1 MSNDGPHCPE
11 CGEPIGQTAT
21 YCMHCSAD
29 LTEER
34 EAADTDD
41 DGAWETAT
49 ASVGGAESGTTGTG
63 DTTTAGGGADGG
75 EAEATAGSVD
85 APSFDDAAGGG
96 QLLDPEGLVDNSLTV
111 VVGIA
116 GGVVI
121 GLVGTFVLLIMT
133 GSLWSLGFGFLAW
146 LVATAHLVRRRTVQG
161 AISRSAYGVSVVL
174 LLVPLTAVSPLS
186 DGGLEERVAAL
197 VGLLLAVA
205 FPAGIAAGIGWL
217 ASRFVPEDGGH
228 TG

>member
-1 MSNDGPHCPE
+1 
-11 CGEPIGQTAT
+11 
-21 YCMHCSAD
+21 
-29 LTEER
+29 
-34 EAADTDD
+34 
-41 DGAWETAT
+41 
-49 ASVGGAESGTTGTG
+49 
-63 DTTTAGGGADGG
+63 
-75 EAEATAGSVD
+75 
-85 APSFDDAAGGG
+85 
-96 QLLDPEGLVDNSLTV
+96 
-111 VVGIA
+111 
-116 GGVVI
+116 
-121 GLVGTFVLLIMT
+121 VGTFVLLIMT

-146 LVATAHLVRRRTVQG
+146 VVATAHLVRRRTVQG

-197 VGLLLAVA
+197 VGLLLVVA